1 MTQPTLVIST
11 RMTEDSLAYLHTT
24 LTAHGYNPR
33 NLTELMR
40 FSAAA
45 LLSMTNPSIVH
56 KPPSAESLAQIRQWK
71 RGGSHA
77 IEAAFKAPP
86 PTPSAFPIHKLPPAE
101 QDTAKEVTTIIDKV
115 GAAIEAGV
123 PVLQQLQHPD
133 LTIASATLK
142 LCKLLPWESLTKEE
156 RDAMSNVSARLLQHQ
171 EVTTPPT
178 SPTSPTPPEEATS

>member
-24 LTAHGYNPR
+24 LAAHGYAPR

-45 LLSMTNPSIVH
+45 LLSLTNPSIVH

-77 IEAAFKAPP
+77 IEAAFKPSAPVVQAP

-101 QDTAKEVTTIIDKV
+101 QNTAKKV

-123 PVLQQLQHPD
+123 PILQQLQHPD

-171 EVTTPPT
+171 EDTTPPT
-178 SPTSPTPPEEATS
+178 PTTSPEEATP